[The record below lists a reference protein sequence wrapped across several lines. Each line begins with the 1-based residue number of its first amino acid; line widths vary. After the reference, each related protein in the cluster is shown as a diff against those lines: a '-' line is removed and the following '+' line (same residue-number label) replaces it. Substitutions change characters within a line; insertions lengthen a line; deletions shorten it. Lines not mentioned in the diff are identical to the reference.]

1 MAEITRQDLV
11 SDDALQ
17 APIILTKEF
26 EKLLSTVD
34 LVVASSKKYN
44 DALAGNSG
52 LKETQESTKK
62 LTDEQRVLATVSKQ
76 IATETAKQSQVYQ
89 QQAAVLKDL
98 KEQQKQRNAL
108 GDKEAINVRA
118 ANSSLKELEAALK
131 ANRAA
136 WSALTNDQARNSE
149 TGKQLKQTIQEQYA
163 EVTKLNKEQGVH
175 KDTVGDYEGAMRRL
189 KLELKAAKDEMAGIA
204 STLGEDTKEFK
215 DAAAKAGQLA
225 DQIGD
230 IQQATKAVSGT
241 PIENFAGSFGLLQDK
256 LKGGDFKGAASAING
271 ISASVKGLTFKEAT
285 SGLSSFGAALG
296 GLGKALLTNP
306 IFLIATAIA
315 AAVIAFKYFESEA
328 EKITTNMLTRS
339 KREIDALTQRY
350 DHEIKLKEIAGRQTL
365 ETELEKQ
372 RAIIKTAEI
381 AIKSAGDIMKFDL
394 LMSIASGKISYSANE
409 EKINQLKEF
418 YDAKKNAELEIEL
431 IEAKAVKDTKKKQD
445 DIFKIVID
453 NQKKIRERVAE
464 IMKDASEADIDTS
477 AVDPTELFLGEDVIS
492 KTKSKLDELYNLIG
506 AERKANNDE
515 EFKAKADHDA
525 KILAT
530 DLVYREN
537 KKSLLK
543 KEIEDVINQLN
554 EIQGFYN
561 QFSGAILSLSSNLSA
576 AKIADLDSEINKE
589 KERANQE
596 ILLAGGNAVAKE
608 QIQAQ
613 SNLRI
618 AALEKKKKEEQRK
631 QAVLQRNADIIE
643 AGIKGS
649 LAILEG
655 LKTGGPILAAVYAAL
670 AGIQIAAI
678 VAKPLPQY
686 FKGTDNH
693 PGGYAMVGE
702 QGRELIR
709 LPDGGFRISPD
720 RATVVD
726 LPAGSEVIPNPETMR
741 MLAMAGMGTPEK
753 LDSPKDQRL
762 LNEVR
767 ELKAITAKN
776 RHTQSNLARN
786 VATVYEWKEES
797 ETMKKRIRA
806 LSMGD
811 WL

>member
-1 MAEITRQDLV
+1 
-11 SDDALQ
+11 
-17 APIILTKEF
+17 
-26 EKLLSTVD
+26 
-34 LVVASSKKYN
+34 
-44 DALAGNSG
+44 
-52 LKETQESTKK
+52 
-62 LTDEQRVLATVSKQ
+62 
-76 IATETAKQSQVYQ
+76 
-89 QQAAVLKDL
+89 
-98 KEQQKQRNAL
+98 
-108 GDKEAINVRA
+108 VRA

-163 EVTKLNKEQGVH
+163 EVTKLNKEQGIH

-204 STLGEDTKEFK
+204 ATLGEDTKEFK

-431 IEAKAVKDTKKKQD
+431 IEAKAVQDTKKKQD

-477 AVDPTELFLGEDVIS
+477 AVDPTELFLGEDVIA
-492 KTKSKLDELYNLIG
+492 KTKSKLDELYGLIG

-515 EFKAKADHDA
+515 EFKPK
-525 KILAT
+525 
-530 DLVYREN
+530 
-537 KKSLLK
+537 
-543 KEIEDVINQLN
+543 
-554 EIQGFYN
+554 
-561 QFSGAILSLSSNLSA
+561 
-576 AKIADLDSEINKE
+576 
-589 KERANQE
+589 
-596 ILLAGGNAVAKE
+596 
-608 QIQAQ
+608 
-613 SNLRI
+613 RI
-618 AALEKKKKEEQRK
+618 
-631 QAVLQRNADIIE
+631 
-643 AGIKGS
+643 
-649 LAILEG
+649 
-655 LKTGGPILAAVYAAL
+655 
-670 AGIQIAAI
+670 
-678 VAKPLPQY
+678 
-686 FKGTDNH
+686 
-693 PGGYAMVGE
+693 
-702 QGRELIR
+702 
-709 LPDGGFRISPD
+709 
-720 RATVVD
+720 
-726 LPAGSEVIPNPETMR
+726 TMR
-741 MLAMAGMGTPEK
+741 K
-753 LDSPKDQRL
+753 
-762 LNEVR
+762 
-767 ELKAITAKN
+767 
-776 RHTQSNLARN
+776 
-786 VATVYEWKEES
+786 Y
-797 ETMKKRIRA
+797 
-806 LSMGD
+806 
-811 WL
+811 

>member
-1 MAEITRQDLV
+1 
-11 SDDALQ
+11 
-17 APIILTKEF
+17 
-26 EKLLSTVD
+26 
-34 LVVASSKKYN
+34 
-44 DALAGNSG
+44 
-52 LKETQESTKK
+52 
-62 LTDEQRVLATVSKQ
+62 
-76 IATETAKQSQVYQ
+76 
-89 QQAAVLKDL
+89 
-98 KEQQKQRNAL
+98 
-108 GDKEAINVRA
+108 
-118 ANSSLKELEAALK
+118 
-131 ANRAA
+131 
-136 WSALTNDQARNSE
+136 
-149 TGKQLKQTIQEQYA
+149 
-163 EVTKLNKEQGVH
+163 
-175 KDTVGDYEGAMRRL
+175 
-189 KLELKAAKDEMAGIA
+189 
-204 STLGEDTKEFK
+204 
-215 DAAAKAGQLA
+215 
-225 DQIGD
+225 
-230 IQQATKAVSGT
+230 
-241 PIENFAGSFGLLQDK
+241 
-256 LKGGDFKGAASAING
+256 
-271 ISASVKGLTFKEAT
+271 
-285 SGLSSFGAALG
+285 
-296 GLGKALLTNP
+296 
-306 IFLIATAIA
+306 
-315 AAVIAFKYFESEA
+315 
-328 EKITTNMLTRS
+328 
-339 KREIDALTQRY
+339 
-350 DHEIKLKEIAGRQTL
+350 
-365 ETELEKQ
+365 
-372 RAIIKTAEI
+372 
-381 AIKSAGDIMKFDL
+381 
-394 LMSIASGKISYSANE
+394 
-409 EKINQLKEF
+409 
-418 YDAKKNAELEIEL
+418 
-431 IEAKAVKDTKKKQD
+431 
-445 DIFKIVID
+445 
-453 NQKKIRERVAE
+453 
-464 IMKDASEADIDTS
+464 
-477 AVDPTELFLGEDVIS
+477 
-492 KTKSKLDELYNLIG
+492 
-506 AERKANNDE
+506 
-515 EFKAKADHDA
+515 
-525 KILAT
+525 
-530 DLVYREN
+530 
-537 KKSLLK
+537 LLK

-726 LPAGSEVIPNPETMR
+726 LPKGSEVIPNPETMR

-776 RHTQSNLARN
+776 RPTQSNLARN

>member
-163 EVTKLNKEQGVH
+163 EVTKLNKEQGIH

-241 PIENFAGSFGLLQDK
+241 AIENFAGSFGLLQDK

-350 DHEIKLKEIAGRQTL
+350 DHEIKLMEIAGKQTL
-365 ETELEKQ
+365 EKELEKQ

-381 AIKSAGDIMKFDL
+381 SIKSAGDIMKFDL
-394 LMSIASGKISYSANE
+394 LMTLASGKISYSANE

-418 YDAKKNAELEIEL
+418 YAAKKNAELEIEL
-431 IEAKAVKDTKKKQD
+431 LEAKAVQDTKKKQD
-445 DIFKIVID
+445 DIFKIVTD
-453 NQKKIRERVAE
+453 NQQKIRDRVAE

-477 AVDPTELFLGEDVIS
+477 TVDPTELFLGEDIVA
-492 KTKSKLDELYNLIG
+492 KTKSKLDELYSTISK
-506 AERKANNDE
+506 ERSAANSE
-515 EFKAKADHDA
+515 EFKAKEEHDA
-525 KILAT
+525 DILKT
-530 DLVYREN
+530 DLDYAEN
-537 KKSLLK
+537 KKKLRQ
-543 KEIEDVINQLN
+543 KEVDETLSTLEQIKGQYD
-554 EIQGFYN
+554 
-561 QFSGAILSLSSNLSA
+561 QFSSAILSLANNLSA
-576 AKIADLDSEINKE
+576 ARIQDLDTQINKE

-596 ILLAGGNAVAKE
+596 ILLAGGNAAAKE

-631 QAVLQRNADIIE
+631 AAQLEKDFAIVQ
-643 AGIKGS
+643 AGI
-649 LAILEG
+649 LTAINV
-655 LKTGGPILAAVYAAL
+655 LKVFPNPVLMAL
-670 AGIQIAAI
+670 AGTLGAIQLAAI
-678 VAKPLPQY
+678 IAKPLPQY
-686 FKGTDNH
+686 YKGTDNH

-702 QGRELIR
+702 QGKELIR
-709 LPDGGFRISPD
+709 LPGGGFRISPD

-726 LPAGSEVIPNPETMR
+726 LPAGSEVIPNAETMR
-741 MLAMAGMGTPEK
+741 MLAMAGIGTPEK

-776 RHTQSNLARN
+776 RPSQSNLARN

-806 LSMGD
+806 LSMGS

>member
-285 SGLSSFGAALG
+285 SGLSSFGAAD
-296 GLGKALLTNP
+296 
-306 IFLIATAIA
+306 
-315 AAVIAFKYFESEA
+315 
-328 EKITTNMLTRS
+328 R
-339 KREIDALTQRY
+339 
-350 DHEIKLKEIAGRQTL
+350 
-365 ETELEKQ
+365 
-372 RAIIKTAEI
+372 
-381 AIKSAGDIMKFDL
+381 KS
-394 LMSIASGKISYSANE
+394 
-409 EKINQLKEF
+409 
-418 YDAKKNAELEIEL
+418 
-431 IEAKAVKDTKKKQD
+431 
-445 DIFKIVID
+445 
-453 NQKKIRERVAE
+453 
-464 IMKDASEADIDTS
+464 
-477 AVDPTELFLGEDVIS
+477 
-492 KTKSKLDELYNLIG
+492 
-506 AERKANNDE
+506 
-515 EFKAKADHDA
+515 
-525 KILAT
+525 
-530 DLVYREN
+530 
-537 KKSLLK
+537 
-543 KEIEDVINQLN
+543 
-554 EIQGFYN
+554 
-561 QFSGAILSLSSNLSA
+561 
-576 AKIADLDSEINKE
+576 
-589 KERANQE
+589 
-596 ILLAGGNAVAKE
+596 
-608 QIQAQ
+608 
-613 SNLRI
+613 
-618 AALEKKKKEEQRK
+618 
-631 QAVLQRNADIIE
+631 
-643 AGIKGS
+643 
-649 LAILEG
+649 
-655 LKTGGPILAAVYAAL
+655 
-670 AGIQIAAI
+670 
-678 VAKPLPQY
+678 
-686 FKGTDNH
+686 
-693 PGGYAMVGE
+693 
-702 QGRELIR
+702 
-709 LPDGGFRISPD
+709 
-720 RATVVD
+720 VV
-726 LPAGSEVIPNPETMR
+726 
-741 MLAMAGMGTPEK
+741 
-753 LDSPKDQRL
+753 
-762 LNEVR
+762 
-767 ELKAITAKN
+767 
-776 RHTQSNLARN
+776 
-786 VATVYEWKEES
+786 
-797 ETMKKRIRA
+797 
-806 LSMGD
+806 
-811 WL
+811 